1 MFTTRILLLL
11 KYLVTSII
19 ILSSL
24 LIFVFVSLPLFDDYV
39 NEIEKEKVIGMEP
52 SIPLEFENDK
62 VFWWLVKDSND
73 LIFHNSSDEKIKGNV
88 VLTLETNP
96 CKYSE
101 NIRINHENQTNRYII
116 DSGKQ
121 TEIDIPVEI
130 SGKSS
135 TKVTISFIDGKPCL
149 VSNGDNRNFG
159 AKLVFWSFE

>member
-1 MFTTRILLLL
+1 MIRVKISLVI
-11 KYLVTSII
+11 KYLVTTII
-19 ILSSL
+19 ICSSIM
-24 LIFVFVSLPLFDDYV
+24 IFIFVSLPLFDVYV
-39 NEIEKEKVIGMEP
+39 NEIDKRKVIGMEP

-62 VFWWLVKDSND
+62 VFWWLVKERNT
-73 LIFHNSSDEKIKGNV
+73 LVFHNSGDEKIKGNV
-88 VLTLETNP
+88 ILTLETNP

-101 NIRINHENQTNRYII
+101 NIRINHENLANQYII
-116 DSGKQ
+116 ESGKN
-121 TEIDIPVEI
+121 TKIYVPVEI

>member
-1 MFTTRILLLL
+1 MLIEKFSLII
-11 KYLVTSII
+11 KYFVTSII

-24 LIFVFVSLPLFDDYV
+24 LIFVFVSMPLFDVYV
-39 NEIEKEKVIGMEP
+39 NEIDKKKVIGMEP

-96 CKYSE
+96 CKYNE
-101 NIRINHENQTNRYII
+101 NIRINHENQINRYII

-135 TKVTISFIDGKPCL
+135 TKVTISFINGKPCL